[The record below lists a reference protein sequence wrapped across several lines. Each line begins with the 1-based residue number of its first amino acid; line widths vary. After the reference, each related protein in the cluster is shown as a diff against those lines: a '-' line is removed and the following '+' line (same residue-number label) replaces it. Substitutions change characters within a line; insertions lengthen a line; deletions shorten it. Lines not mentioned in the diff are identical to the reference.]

1 MPLAKA
7 AGFLVKQLRYLTINI
22 LFICIFPSNSSR
34 YNSVKEQ
41 CDFQSEDVEYFQYR
55 PPVE

>member
-7 AGFLVKQLRYLTINI
+7 AGFRVKQLRRFTINI

-41 CDFQSEDVEYFQYR
+41 CDFLSEDVEYSQYR

>member
-34 YNSVKEQ
+34 ET
-41 CDFQSEDVEYFQYR
+41 
-55 PPVE
+55 